1 MTIQTQATRIQQQV
15 LTSLKTAVALQ
26 PQETSQ
32 VDVLISSRG
41 VELPDAR
48 KLLSA
53 RISLQEPGVI
63 DEGTAQIQEGDA
75 RKTYTLEKREQAV
88 GFLGLFGV
96 QQEVTRCTVDTDT
109 QGYLWR
115 TTATFDQQD
124 KVLFMDSYDA
134 TDLAR

>member
-1 MTIQTQATRIQQQV
+1 MRPHQWT
-15 LTSLKTAVALQ
+15 KN
-26 PQETSQ
+26 
-32 VDVLISSRG
+32 
-41 VELPDAR
+41 
-48 KLLSA
+48 LLVPA
-53 RISLQEPGVI
+53 APIAAGVI

-115 TTATFDQQD
+115 TTATFDQKG